1 MQEDWEWA
9 SDKTSMVGCYANE
22 ATGGAISHKGVKTLA
37 KSSLLAAR
45 RHAKRYL
52 EYPLSFAGSA
62 LVQFA
67 EVTLPLE
74 RM

>member
-1 MQEDWEWA
+1 MQEGWEWA
-9 SDKTSMVGCYANE
+9 SDKTSIVGCYANE

-52 EYPLSFAGSA
+52 EYPLSFAGNA
-62 LVQFA
+62 LEKLS
-67 EVTLPLE
+67 EVALPLE